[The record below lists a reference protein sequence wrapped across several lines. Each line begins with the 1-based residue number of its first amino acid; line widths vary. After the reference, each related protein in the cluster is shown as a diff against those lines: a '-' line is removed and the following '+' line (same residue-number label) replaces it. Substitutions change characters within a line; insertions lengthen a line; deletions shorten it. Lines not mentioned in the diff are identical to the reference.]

1 MSKIE
6 KALQK
11 AKTMDDATVLG
22 ASVVNEAQA
31 VGALTTANTDLQPYA
46 HEISRMAEPW
56 SLSVADLAET
66 RIVYPSM
73 EDRRAAEAFRAI
85 RTSVMQACHHSNC
98 VVLVTSIAEHGGAS
112 FVARNLAAAFAFDET
127 KTALLVDCRLRAPA
141 HQYLVSSQTQ
151 FGLTDYLE
159 AEDVKVDEIVHP
171 VGIPR
176 FRLVPA
182 GRRSMLS
189 TERLDSQ
196 KMHTLIAHL
205 KARYPDRYIVL
216 DVAAIGESA
225 DARVLSEVS
234 DLILLVVPYGRATE
248 SQIWNAAKSVDEEK
262 FLGVVFNDEPEAP
275 LSSWN

>member
-11 AKTMDDATVLG
+11 AKTLEGTPVMGATL
-22 ASVVNEAQA
+22 VNEPTEAPAASTQA
-31 VGALTTANTDLQPYA
+31 MEIQPYG
-46 HEISRMAEPW
+46 HEITAMSEPW
-56 SLSVADLAET
+56 ALSVADLAET

-85 RTSVMQACHHSNC
+85 RTSVMQACHSGNC
-98 VVLVTSIAEHGGAS
+98 VVLVTSITENGGAS
-112 FVARNLAAAFAFDET
+112 FVARNLAAAFAFDES

-189 TERLDSQ
+189 TEYLDSQ
-196 KMHTLIAHL
+196 KMRALITHL
-205 KARYPDRYIVL
+205 KSRYPDRYIVL
-216 DVAAIGESA
+216 DVAAISESP
-225 DARVLSEVS
+225 DARVLAEVS

-248 SQIWNAAKSVDEEK
+248 SQIWNAAKSVDEGK

-275 LSSWN
+275 LSLWN